1 MRRFALQPTTNN
13 NKEEQAMDEKIM
25 VESTRAEFDEILR
38 YQETLDGATV
48 QTAILN
54 AINIALDKED

>member
-1 MRRFALQPTTNN
+1 
-13 NKEEQAMDEKIM
+13 MDEKIT
-25 VESTRAEFDEILR
+25 VEFTGAEFDEILR

>member
-1 MRRFALQPTTNN
+1 
-13 NKEEQAMDEKIM
+13 MDGKIM
-25 VESTRAEFDEILR
+25 VEFTEAEFDNILD
-38 YQETLDGATV
+38 YQKTLDGATV

>member
-1 MRRFALQPTTNN
+1 MPGRIGHINRDDGR
-13 NKEEQAMDEKIM
+13 AMDGKIM
-25 VESTRAEFDEILR
+25 VEFTETEFDNILD
-38 YQETLDGATV
+38 YQKTLDGATV